1 MEYFTAREISEAVGL
16 SKRAVTLRANKEN
29 WDFIKIEGRG
39 GLIPHYLTEKLPADI
54 KSSLREKYGEI
65 GDVEKRANH
74 AAEFHRD
81 VAKRKSEQEIQLKRD
96 ALLKEPL
103 NLEGNKRA
111 TTALCI
117 LKLAQAS
124 IDESIGKTAS
134 WGSFVE
140 SYNSR
145 ELEIEES
152 HYQVKPHLSIRTLIR
167 WEKAYAEKGIAG
179 LTPKYGTS
187 KGKGIIDRCPEMQR
201 FCIAL
206 IHEFPHVKGERLA
219 EFLEMEFKGQYELP
233 SPPTCRKWLKTW
245 KQENHATFMSLVD
258 ASGWQNKLMVAFG
271 SRSAVVERINQL
283 WEFDS
288 TPADVMLTDG
298 RYSIIGVIDVFTRR
312 VKVVLKPT
320 SNAEGIAL
328 LVRNAILDWGI
339 PEVARTDNGADYL
352 SAHILAIWDALEI
365 HNHITNPYSGWEK
378 PFIERFFRT
387 FSHGIA
393 EMLSGY
399 IGHNVS
405 DREKLSA
412 RLSFAKRLVERREK
426 GADKVALDVSMSS
439 EDFEAFIN
447 NWLDNHYDHTR
458 HSELGCTPF
467 EKFSQHR
474 QTIKRLDNERI
485 LDMLLAPVPSQNGY
499 RTVGKEGI
507 SVGGVDY
514 IHAELGAYVGDRVHC
529 RYNPDDIGK
538 IYVFNPVKR
547 EFICEAFNPELAG
560 NEITMQHAQ
569 EAKRIQ
575 RARLREERDAI
586 KRATKEH
593 DVSDVAM
600 KFLAYRESQNQ
611 GLTSFPK
618 PSEQFTSATTNS
630 IAQNTSKSE
639 GYTPEQKDELARR
652 RDELNAIEAIR
663 NGSGPTYKN
672 EHEKARHYTQL
683 KLDGLL
689 GPTEKAWLHQYRREN
704 RRAAQMLDKVF
715 NQPQTQTK
723 GK

>member
-1 MEYFTAREISEAVGL
+1 MDFFTVKEIAV
-16 SKRAVTLRANKEN
+16 AMNVTPRWLRLRASKESWQTKPKQKGESSVTKFN
-29 WDFIKIEGRG
+29 INI
-39 GLIPHYLTEKLPADI
+39 LPDDVQKA
-54 KSSLREKYGEI
+54 LREHYVVLN
-65 GDVEKRANH
+65 DVELRAKY
-74 AAEFHRD
+74 AASFEK
-81 VAKRKSEQEIQLKRD
+81 AKLGLAESNSIATDLAESI
-96 ALLKEPL
+96 PL
-103 NLEGNKRA
+103 NLDARTK
-111 TTALCI
+111 TALTI
-117 LKLAQAS
+117 LKLANS
-124 IDESIGKTAS
+124 YLNETGKVAS
-134 WGSFVE
+134 WKEFINA
-140 SYNSR
+140 YNSR
-145 ELEIEES
+145 NLDIDDK
-152 HYQVKPHLSIRTLIR
+152 HYHVKPKLSYRTLYR
-167 WEKAYAEKGIAG
+167 WDKAYREKGITG
-179 LTPKYGTS
+179 LIPKYGKT
-187 KGKGIIDRCPEMQR
+187 KGTGIIDSSPEMQR
-201 FCIAL
+201 YCVAL
-206 IHEFPHVKGERLA
+206 IHEFPHIKGERLS
-219 EFLEMEFKGQYELP
+219 EFLKMEFSGKYELP
-233 SPPTCRKWLKTW
+233 ASSTCRQWLKKW
-245 KQENHATFMSLVD
+245 KEENYSVFLSLID
-258 ASGWQNKLMVAFG
+258 ASGWQNKQMVAFG
-271 SRSAVVERINQL
+271 NLGANVHRINQL

-439 EDFEAFIN
+439 EDFEAFMN

-458 HSELGCTPF
+458 HSELDCTPF

-538 IYVFNPVKR
+538 IFVFNPVKR

-575 RARLREERDAI
+575 RAKLREERDAI
-586 KRATKEH
+586 KRASKEH

-600 KFLAYRESQNQ
+600 KFLKYRESQNN

-618 PSEQFTSATTNS
+618 ASEQFTSSTTDS
-630 IAQNTSKSE
+630 ISASTSKSD

-652 RDELNAIEAIR
+652 REELNAIEAIR

-689 GPTEKAWLHQYRREN
+689 GPTEKAWLHQYRRDN
-704 RRAAQMLDKVF
+704 RRAAMMLDKLF
-715 NQPQTQTK
+715 NQTENK

>member
-1 MEYFTAREISEAVGL
+1 MDFFTVKEIAAALNVTPRWL
-16 SKRAVTLRANKEN
+16 RVRASKEN
-29 WDFIKIEGRG
+29 WQAKPKQNGESSITKFNINNLPDDVQKA
-39 GLIPHYLTEKLPADI
+39 LKAHYVVFSDMELRAKHAASFEKAKTFESTSSSIAQQLTENIPI
-54 KSSLREKYGEI
+54 
-65 GDVEKRANH
+65 
-74 AAEFHRD
+74 
-81 VAKRKSEQEIQLKRD
+81 
-96 ALLKEPL
+96 
-103 NLEGNKRA
+103 NLDPRTK
-111 TTALCI
+111 TAITI
-117 LKLAQAS
+117 LKLANS
-124 IDESIGKTAS
+124 YSDEAGKVAS
-134 WGSFVE
+134 WKDFINA
-140 SYNSR
+140 YNSR
-145 ELEIEES
+145 TLEIDEK
-152 HYQVKPHLSIRTLIR
+152 HYQVKSKLSYRTLYR
-167 WEKAYAEKGIAG
+167 WDKADREKGIAG
-179 LTPKYGTS
+179 LTPKYGKT
-187 KGKGIIDRCPEMQR
+187 KGTGIIDSSSEMQR
-201 FCIAL
+201 YCVAL
-206 IHEFPHVKGERLA
+206 IHEFPHIKGERLS
-219 EFLEMEFKGQYELP
+219 EFLKMEFSGKCDIPAP
-233 SPPTCRKWLKTW
+233 STCRQWLKKW
-245 KQENHATFMSLVD
+245 KEENYSVFLSICD
-258 ASGWQNKLMVAFG
+258 ASGWQNKHMVAFG
-271 SRSAVVERINQL
+271 NLSANIERINQL

-298 RYSIIGVIDVFTRR
+298 RFSIIGVIDVFTRR

-328 LVRNAILDWGI
+328 LIRNAILDWGI

-387 FSHGIA
+387 FNHGIA
-393 EMLSGY
+393 ELVSGY

-405 DREKLSA
+405 DREKLTA

-426 GADKVALDVSMSS
+426 GAEKVALDVSLSS

-447 NWLDNHYDHTR
+447 NWIDNHYDHTE

-560 NEITMQHAQ
+560 NEITMQHAK

-575 RARLREERDAI
+575 RAKLRDEQDAI
-586 KRATKEH
+586 KRASKEH

-600 KFLAYRESQNQ
+600 KFLAYQESQNK

-618 PSEQFTSATTNS
+618 ASEQFTSPTIDS
-630 IAQNTSKSE
+630 ISQNTSNSE
-639 GYTPEQKDELARR
+639 GYTPEQKDELAKR

>member
-1 MEYFTAREISEAVGL
+1 MDFFTVKEIAVALKVTPRWLRLRAAKEGWQAKPTQKGESSVTKYNVHSLPEDVQNALRAHYHVLNDVELRAKHAASFEKAKAGL
-16 SKRAVTLRANKEN
+16 STPNGIAS
-29 WDFIKIEGRG
+29 D
-39 GLIPHYLTEKLPADI
+39 LTENI
-54 KSSLREKYGEI
+54 
-65 GDVEKRANH
+65 
-74 AAEFHRD
+74 
-81 VAKRKSEQEIQLKRD
+81 
-96 ALLKEPL
+96 PL
-103 NLEGNKRA
+103 NLDARTK
-111 TTALCI
+111 TAITI
-117 LKLAQAS
+117 LKLANS
-124 IDESIGKTAS
+124 YSDETGKVSS
-134 WGSFVE
+134 WKEFINA
-140 SYNSR
+140 YNSR
-145 ELEIEES
+145 KLEIDER
-152 HYQVKPHLSIRTLIR
+152 HYQAKPKLSYRTLCR
-167 WEKAYAEKGIAG
+167 WDKAYRDKGITG
-179 LTPKYGTS
+179 LIPKYGKT
-187 KGKGIIDRCPEMQR
+187 KGTGIIDSSSEMHR
-201 FCIAL
+201 YCVAL
-206 IHEFPHVKGERLA
+206 IHEFPHIKGERLS
-219 EFLEMEFKGQYELP
+219 EFLEMEFGGKYDIP
-233 SPPTCRKWLKTW
+233 ASSTCRQWLKNW
-245 KQENHATFMSLVD
+245 KEENYSVFLSLID
-258 ASGWQNKLMVAFG
+258 ASGWQNKQMVAFG
-271 SRSAVVERINQL
+271 NLGANVNRINQL

-328 LVRNAILDWGI
+328 LVRKAILDWGI

-426 GADKVALDVSMSS
+426 GADKVALNVSMSS
-439 EDFEAFIN
+439 EDFEAFMN

-458 HSELGCTPF
+458 HSELDCTPF
-467 EKFSQHR
+467 EKFNQHR
-474 QTIKRLDNERI
+474 QTIKRLDDERM
-485 LDMLLAPVPSQNGY
+485 LDMLLAPVPSQNGN

-514 IHAELGAYVGDRVHC
+514 IHAELGAYRGDRVHC

-569 EAKRIQ
+569 EARKIQ
-575 RARLREERDAI
+575 RAKLREERDAI
-586 KRATKEH
+586 KRASKEH

-600 KFLAYRESQNQ
+600 KFLAFRESQNK

-618 PSEQFTSATTNS
+618 ASEQFTSATTDS
-630 IAQNTSKSE
+630 ISKHAEKTE
-639 GYTPEQKDELARR
+639 GYTPEQRDELARR
-652 RDELNAIEAIR
+652 REELNAIEAIR

-672 EHEKARHYTQL
+672 EHEKARHFTQRN
-683 KLDGLL
+683 LDGLL

-704 RRAAQMLDKVF
+704 RRAATMLDKVF
-715 NQPQTQTK
+715 NQTENK

>member
-1 MEYFTAREISEAVGL
+1 MYFFTVKEIAVAL
-16 SKRAVTLRANKEN
+16 NVTPRWLRLRASKESWQVKPKEDGDSSVTKFN
-29 WDFIKIEGRG
+29 IDRLPDDVQKALRT
-39 GLIPHYLTEKLPADI
+39 HYIAL
-54 KSSLREKYGEI
+54 S
-65 GDVEKRANH
+65 DVEIRARH
-74 AAEFHRD
+74 AANFEK
-81 VAKRKSEQEIQLKRD
+81 AKRNILKPNNIAADVSTR
-96 ALLKEPL
+96 LPF
-103 NLEGNKRA
+103 NLDPK
-111 TTALCI
+111 TKTAITI
-117 LKLAQAS
+117 LKLANSYAEAGGKVAGWKKFIS
-124 IDESIGKTAS
+124 AYNARGLDIDDI
-134 WGSFVE
+134 
-140 SYNSR
+140 
-145 ELEIEES
+145 
-152 HYQVKPHLSIRTLIR
+152 HYEVKPSLSYRTLCR
-167 WEKAYAEKGIAG
+167 WEKAYKESGISG
-179 LTPKYGTS
+179 LTPKYGKN
-187 KGKGIIDRCPEMQR
+187 KGSGIIDSCPEIR
-201 FCIAL
+201 RYCVAL
-206 IHEFPHVKGERLA
+206 IHEFPHIKGERLS
-219 EFLEMEFKGQYELP
+219 EFLKMEFEGKYNTPAP
-233 SPPTCRKWLKTW
+233 STCRQWLKKW
-245 KQENHATFMSLVD
+245 KEENYSVFLSLVD
-258 ASGWQNKLMVAFG
+258 ASGWQNKQMVAFG
-271 SRSAVVERINQL
+271 NLSANVTRINQL

-328 LVRNAILDWGI
+328 LIRKTILDWGI
-339 PEVARTDNGADYL
+339 PEVAKTDNGSDYL
-352 SAHILAIWDALEI
+352 SAHILAILDALEI
-365 HNHITNPYSGWEK
+365 HHHVTNPYSGWEK

-412 RLSFAKRLVERREK
+412 RLTFAKRLVERREK

-439 EDFEAFIN
+439 EDFEAFMN

-458 HSELGCTPF
+458 HSELDCTPF
-467 EKFSQHR
+467 QKFSQHR
-474 QTIKRLDNERI
+474 QTIKRLDDERI
-485 LDMLLAPVPSQNGY
+485 LDMLLAPVPSQKGF

-514 IHAELGAYVGDRVHC
+514 IHAELGAYVGERVHC

-575 RARLREERDAI
+575 RTLLREERDAI
-586 KRATKEH
+586 KRAAKAH

-600 KFLAYRESQNQ
+600 KFLAYRESQNK
-611 GLTSFPK
+611 GLTHFPK
-618 PSEQFTSATTNS
+618 ISEQFTSNTTES
-630 IAQNTSKSE
+630 IAKHSQKPE
-639 GYTPEQKDELARR
+639 GYTPEQKDEFSRR
-652 RDELNAIEAIR
+652 REELNAIEAIR
-663 NGSGPTYKN
+663 NSNGPTYKN

-704 RRAAQMLDKVF
+704 RRAAQMLDKLF
-715 NQPQTQTK
+715 NHTKSK